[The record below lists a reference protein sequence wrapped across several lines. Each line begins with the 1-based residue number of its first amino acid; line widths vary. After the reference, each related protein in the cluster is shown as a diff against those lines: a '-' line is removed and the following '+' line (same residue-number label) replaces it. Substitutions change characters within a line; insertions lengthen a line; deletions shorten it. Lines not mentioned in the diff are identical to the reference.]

1 MRTLKLNEQS
11 LKYSLWQTS
20 EIETYYDSEGDTVTL
35 VFPGDDGD
43 EEILMTKAE
52 EKITYSE
59 AVEFKANISPSGS
72 SEAEAVSSGIDTTS
86 FDAIIVTKKDK
97 LPLDEKSVIW
107 VDSEVEYKSDETP
120 NPKSSDYTVTRI
132 DKTLNIDRILL
143 KKTNRQ
149 DYE

>member
-11 LKYSLWQTS
+11 LKYSLWQSS
-20 EIETYYDSEGDTVTL
+20 EIETYHDSDGDTVTL

-43 EEILMTKAE
+43 EEILMTEAE

-59 AVEFKANISPSGS
+59 VVEFKANISPSGS
-72 SEAEAVSSGIDTTS
+72 REAEAVSFGIDTTS

-107 VDSEVEYKSDETP
+107 VDSEVEYKSDNSP

>member
-11 LKYSLWQTS
+11 LKYSLWQSS
-20 EIETYYDSEGDTVTL
+20 EIETYYDSDGDTVTL

-43 EEILMTKAE
+43 EEILMTEAE

-59 AVEFKANISPSGS
+59 IVEFKANRSPSGS
-72 SEAEAVSSGIDTTS
+72 REAEAVSFGIDTTS

-107 VDSEVEYKSDETP
+107 VDSEVEYKSDNSP